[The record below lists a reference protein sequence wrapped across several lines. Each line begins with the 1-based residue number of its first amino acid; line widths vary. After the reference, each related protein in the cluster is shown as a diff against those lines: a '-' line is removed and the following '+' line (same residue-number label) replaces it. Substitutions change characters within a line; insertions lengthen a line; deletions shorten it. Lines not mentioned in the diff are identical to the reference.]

1 MWMRHLPW
9 MLAIAWL
16 GVRIFLGNAWDV
28 DKARNAGVLI
38 NILFVLLLVFFGI
51 NKHYRQLREGQSSFF
66 EDLKACMKPA
76 LLYVVLAVAALGVY
90 YGMLSN
96 DIAQIRTARIE
107 QFNTLMSDDSLRTAF
122 FTDHPELAAK
132 SREELIA
139 TNKEN
144 IERNVSVSTALMG
157 GLLALTFIGFAYSL
171 LAVFF
176 WRTFVRK

>member
-28 DKARNAGVLI
+28 DKARNAGVLL
-38 NILFVLLLVFFGI
+38 NILFVLLLVFVGI
-51 NKHYRQLREGQSSFF
+51 NKQYRDLRGAQSSFF

-76 LLYVVLAVAALGVY
+76 ILYVVLAVAGIGVY
-90 YGMLSN
+90 YGWLSN
-96 DIAQIRTARIE
+96 DITEIRTARIE
-107 QFNTLMSDDSLRTAF
+107 QFNTMMSDDALRATF
-122 FTDHPELAAK
+122 FTEHPELSAK
-132 SREELIA
+132 PSEELMA

-144 IERNVSVSTALMG
+144 IERSVSVSTAIMG
-157 GLLALTFIGFAYSL
+157 GSLALTFIGFMYSL